1 MWIEAAGEIIGQYGG
16 VQDLLSALRAFPD
29 NKSIASNCCGALWSL
44 AVSGM
49 GTKIY
54 KCQLFHRNERFT
66 FGRSNML
73 YLGLFIIISTLFLF
87 LLWQLLQRLQS
98 HCLNYF
104 FHETPDNL
112 WWLSIM
118 HSATFLFPVIHGL
131 WTILS
136 YPQLYSSS
144 EWVPIVMDLGTLWFS
159 DSIVQLISNLCF
171 VLAGFLLF

>member
-1 MWIEAAGEIIGQYGG
+1 
-16 VQDLLSALRAFPD
+16 
-29 NKSIASNCCGALWSL
+29 
-44 AVSGM
+44 
-49 GTKIY
+49 
-54 KCQLFHRNERFT
+54 
-66 FGRSNML
+66 ML
-73 YLGLFIIISTLFLF
+73 YLGCSIIISTLFLF

-171 VLAGFLLF
+171 VLAGFLLFEDFFLSLLIFAENNCKIVSEERGLEDIVLAMGRHNTDVDLVEAACSALWSLSLEGKWST